1 MLPLYD
7 QLTNFN
13 YQKTWTVGIFE
24 KVTSLHKQQRKLD
37 KDPTHIFTR
46 IVRGRCISLGS
57 IVLVSTNGRLHVMK
71 LYRITNNKPHKGL
84 SKIPDCHKGRGVT
97 TVTNIETSSSTITVS
112 QQKQKNKK
120 NQLIHSERHWLTVL
134 YYKWQYWYQF
144 SYLGSLGSE
153 ILSWKL
159 AAFPFG
165 GYGLPSCFATSWDVP
180 TTGLTPVIKRK

>member
-37 KDPTHIFTR
+37 NDPTHIFTR
-46 IVRGRCISLGS
+46 IVRGRCMPLGS
-57 IVLVSTNGRLHVMK
+57 LILVSTNGRLHVMK

-97 TVTNIETSSSTITVS
+97 TVTNIETPSSTITVS
-112 QQKQKNKK
+112 QKNKK
-120 NQLIHSERHWLTVL
+120 KLFTLNAIGWLSCIINDNTGTNFHTWGARFYRGNWL
-134 YYKWQYWYQF
+134 HLH
-144 SYLGSLGSE
+144 LGGMACRVVSLPRGMSQQRAWR
-153 ILSWKL
+153 LW
-159 AAFPFG
+159 
-165 GYGLPSCFATSWDVP
+165 
-180 TTGLTPVIKRK
+180 